1 MRVLICFGSSC
12 EPFDISPNQTVGA
25 IKQMIKDNFLV
36 QLSDDKQHQYLELS
50 YGGAALRE
58 NWTLCDVG
66 ITRGSAIRCLI
77 KSERRPVMRVFNAVT
92 GKTLPIMGSDA
103 LLNMSIARLKSVVS
117 MQSGLPVG
125 TFRLSTPEGMQLY
138 DCNQLQDYAIV
149 VGTTLRLDTWDG
161 WVEFLL
167 SCLLGHRLTVQIH
180 LSEKKPLMRFQ
191 LQVAL
196 YIAASSGHLD
206 LAGWLLERGV
216 HADKPVGVHPYRQWC
231 QQTAHRDT
239 GKCPIHIAVER
250 NHLLILKLFI
260 TKNLLS
266 LTCRDPGG
274 RDPLKV
280 AIQHGSRD
288 CVQYLANKLCSVV
301 SLSTVSLPMRIYLQL
316 KRWVSLGQKGADSN
330 QCQYS
335 AAFKARVGDKL
346 LVDGFNQPYMS
357 SKSRKTVTIP
367 SRGIKAKALQPLPPI
382 SNLLSHL
389 PSLGDFKE
397 MQTNQKQDVKS
408 KKACLLDGIC
418 QDDSSLLRK
427 KCILPPISRDRVPRP
442 TSPHILTAS
451 LKSSTTP
458 REKATYYLTVASNF
472 TEKPWLK
479 QLSIARTLIRKRVHT
494 MA

>member
-1 MRVLICFGSSC
+1 
-12 EPFDISPNQTVGA
+12 
-25 IKQMIKDNFLV
+25 
-36 QLSDDKQHQYLELS
+36 
-50 YGGAALRE
+50 
-58 NWTLCDVG
+58 
-66 ITRGSAIRCLI
+66 
-77 KSERRPVMRVFNAVT
+77 
-92 GKTLPIMGSDA
+92 
-103 LLNMSIARLKSVVS
+103 
-117 MQSGLPVG
+117 
-125 TFRLSTPEGMQLY
+125 
-138 DCNQLQDYAIV
+138 
-149 VGTTLRLDTWDG
+149 
-161 WVEFLL
+161 
-167 SCLLGHRLTVQIH
+167 
-180 LSEKKPLMRFQ
+180 MRFQ

-301 SLSTVSLPMRIYLQL
+301 SLSNISLPMRIYLQI
-316 KRWVSLGQKGADSN
+316 KRWVSLGQKGAASN

-335 AAFKARVGDKL
+335 AAFRARVGDKL

-418 QDDSSLLRK
+418 QDDSSLLRR

-451 LKSSTTP
+451 LKSSSTP

>member
-1 MRVLICFGSSC
+1 MTHNPPRPKTHGNYFVDQ
-12 EPFDISPNQTVGA
+12 E
-25 IKQMIKDNFLV
+25 
-36 QLSDDKQHQYLELS
+36 
-50 YGGAALRE
+50 
-58 NWTLCDVG
+58 
-66 ITRGSAIRCLI
+66 
-77 KSERRPVMRVFNAVT
+77 SERRPVMRVFNAVT
-92 GKTLPIMGSDA
+92 GKILPIMGSEA
-103 LLNMSIARLKSVVS
+103 LLYMSIARLKSVVS

-125 TFRLSTPEGMQLY
+125 TFRLSTPEDVQLY

-180 LSEKKPLMRFQ
+180 LSEKKPVMRFQ

-250 NHLLILKLFI
+250 NHLLILKLFV

-301 SLSTVSLPMRIYLQL
+301 SLSNMSLPMRIYLQI
-316 KRWVSLGQKGADSN
+316 KRWVSLGQKGAASN

-346 LVDGFNQPYMS
+346 LVDGFNQPYNMS

-397 MQTNQKQDVKS
+397 MQTNQKQDQLYR
-408 KKACLLDGIC
+408 KALVEAAEHCPDPDQEACPYGLIQMCSSSNKLLVD
-418 QDDSSLLRK
+418 
-427 KCILPPISRDRVPRP
+427 LPSA
-442 TSPHILTAS
+442 AS
-451 LKSSTTP
+451 I
-458 REKATYYLTVASNF
+458 TVDNEESFSDN
-472 TEKPWLK
+472 
-479 QLSIARTLIRKRVHT
+479 
-494 MA
+494 